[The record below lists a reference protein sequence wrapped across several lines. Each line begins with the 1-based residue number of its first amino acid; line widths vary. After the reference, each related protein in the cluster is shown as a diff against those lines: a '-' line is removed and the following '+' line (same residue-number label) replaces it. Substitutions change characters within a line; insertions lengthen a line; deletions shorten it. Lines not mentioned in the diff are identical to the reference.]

1 MRRSAD
7 FATAFKGV
15 RGGANRVL
23 VSVATTSAEQ
33 QADLHPVKVGFVVPK
48 SVGNSVV
55 RHRVYRQLRHLVRA
69 RLDRFDGGLLVA
81 VRALPPAKGSS
92 AAELAADLD
101 AAIAK
106 ALRKLAR
113 SGRQASAPQA
123 PAGGAASS
131 STGGDRRLP
140 GPTSREQAPAGRAA
154 SSSNQETES
163 VGTEDQ

>member
-55 RHRVYRQLRHLVRA
+55 RHRVYRQLRHLVRD
-69 RLDRFDGGLLVA
+69 RLGQFAEGTLVA
-81 VRALPPAKGSS
+81 VRALPPAKGSTS
-92 AAELAADLD
+92 AELAKDLD
-101 AAIAK
+101 MAIAK
-106 ALRKLAR
+106 AQRKLAR
-113 SGRQASAPQA
+113 RDHQQAAGPERESIEADPLVSDHAVSAGSEGVA
-123 PAGGAASS
+123 
-131 STGGDRRLP
+131 
-140 GPTSREQAPAGRAA
+140 
-154 SSSNQETES
+154 
-163 VGTEDQ
+163 DQ